1 MSNLTKRLEVDKL
14 TEISEVKLLN
24 YGSDR
29 SDILEKLNLYSLRDS
44 ESITTR
50 VSTLSQIHNY
60 PVLSGSDLFKLAQD
74 RFVDLEFTESW
85 DNPSIKLPNEVIND
99 VATFLNKVDT
109 TNLKNYK
116 RWLVLG
122 DLDGKSEK
130 VLFYVYDR
138 NENKY
143 YLSDDLV
150 CFKVGYWD
158 GKTKN
163 LSDYFYPYK
172 FLFSKVMGN
181 HFNRLLI
188 PILVLTSSIAL
199 ITPPVFSTI
208 TNLIISL
215 VYVTLSYINTNLSVA
230 GRNVEYKYKDD
241 HIGNTRLNHLLLY
254 LLVSFL
260 SINSLSWI
268 LSDKE
273 SSSETHSWV
282 KINES
287 DKLNYGVKDR
297 AGKYS
302 VFRLNEVNNY
312 SKSLIPFKINHEV
325 HQKVDKSKIY
335 YIDPTEWEK

>member
-1 MSNLTKRLEVDKL
+1 MVNLPYLFFTMSNLTKQLEVDKL

-109 TNLKNYK
+109 TNLKNYR

-143 YLSDDLV
+143 LSDDLV
-150 CFKVGYWD
+150 CFKVSYWA
-158 GKTKN
+158 G
-163 LSDYFYPYK
+163 
-172 FLFSKVMGN
+172 
-181 HFNRLLI
+181 
-188 PILVLTSSIAL
+188 
-199 ITPPVFSTI
+199 
-208 TNLIISL
+208 IS
-215 VYVTLSYINTNLSVA
+215 
-230 GRNVEYKYKDD
+230 
-241 HIGNTRLNHLLLY
+241 
-254 LLVSFL
+254 
-260 SINSLSWI
+260 
-268 LSDKE
+268 
-273 SSSETHSWV
+273 
-282 KINES
+282 
-287 DKLNYGVKDR
+287 
-297 AGKYS
+297 
-302 VFRLNEVNNY
+302 
-312 SKSLIPFKINHEV
+312 
-325 HQKVDKSKIY
+325 
-335 YIDPTEWEK
+335 